1 MPSYP
6 QMVPPALYNLQ
17 LRDIAAYLS
26 TLPRVPPGAL
36 GNADGSGSLG
46 GVPDVP
52 AGWRSNQFSG
62 IPPTGTRQPE
72 AWMAP
77 PTRRPV
83 GVLMPERV
91 IPTPPEL
98 ASIAPPTPEPLGP
111 DTAPYAGLIPGEIP
125 DNPWGNSPQIQSYQQ
140 PPEMPGGVPRPEIG
154 GANAAMAQPMTQ
166 QQPAGRQPFAQLNQV
181 PPNPMQ
187 SAAQMPQG
195 QMPQGQQQPG
205 QQGGSNAMLMGILSA
220 GLGILANN
228 TGHYGAAGPAIG
240 RGGQIGLGTYLQ
252 QSQQEIE
259 NTRRDALAKAAEVK
273 WQQQAESLK
282 EVARHNR
289 SMEDKSK
296 YMVVG
301 PGQMLT
307 ADGKEVFTNTN
318 EKPGGTQYERAL
330 EILRSAELKH
340 RRGEQLTPEEQLHA
354 QDSAALLS
362 RQQMYQDTRTGQW
375 FIQPPMDIS
384 HYQSVAKVPPG
395 GAHLASVPGLA
406 VPNAPGAGRIALD
419 AGTEKEM
426 QGLGD
431 ARAQLNNLIPQFKDE
446 YGGFSLDAAGQLAIE
461 AGRRLPEGTLG
472 ANPDLANW
480 WQSYYNWSNDVR
492 AAKFGL
498 TLTGNELTAFERA
511 TPKPGDDPK
520 IIRRALAKQ
529 LAILEEKGKRRIDS
543 IKAGGGNVPQAEAL
557 YGRGNAATSQDMT
570 GTPTRIRTPAEMFKG
585 K

>member
-26 TLPRVPPGAL
+26 TLPRVPPGA
-36 GNADGSGSLG
+36 
-46 GVPDVP
+46 PDVP
-52 AGWRSNQFSG
+52 AGWQPNQFSG
-62 IPPTGTRQPE
+62 IPPTGTWQPE

-77 PTRRPV
+77 RTRRPE

-259 NTRRDALAKAAEVK
+259 NTRRDALAKAAEAR
-273 WQQQAESLK
+273 WQQQAEYNRQIGGIA
-282 EVARHNR
+282 VASEGRAAAKDQAATAIREKNQR
-289 SMEDKSK
+289 LMSEYQMASPERKNQIVRELTMESK
-296 YMVVG
+296 
-301 PGQMLT
+301 P
-307 ADGKEVFTNTN
+307 E
-318 EKPGGTQYERAL
+318 
-330 EILRSAELKH
+330 EILKLEHGAKNSAFSEKVSA
-340 RRGEQLTPEEQLHA
+340 LTHSLGKLPMSPEARTMLAEGIVAGRFVESRDPVTGAATIIDLGKQGSGGSAGSGGGYGGGQA
-354 QDSAALLS
+354 QSA
-362 RQQMYQDTRTGQW
+362 
-375 FIQPPMDIS
+375 
-384 HYQSVAKVPPG
+384 
-395 GAHLASVPGLA
+395 
-406 VPNAPGAGRIALD
+406 NAPATAVD
-419 AGTEKEM
+419 
-426 QGLGD
+426 
-431 ARAQLNNLIPQFKDE
+431 P
-446 YGGFSLDAAGQLAIE
+446 SLDASLGTGGTGFFQGWANKIAGVVDYPLPYPDTDKAINALTNMQVQTTAKLQEAVPGRPSNMLMSQLGKLTVTPGSLFQGDE
-461 AGRRLPEGTLG
+461 ASFNKLTQTR
-472 ANPDLANW
+472 DMLATEF
-480 WQSYYNWSNDVR
+480 SR
-492 AAKFGL
+492 M
-498 TLTGNELTAFERA
+498 EREILSGA
-511 TPKPGDDPK
+511 TPVKPEELSKTRVNHSELRQLLAEYDALLKNFGAYQKKKTPQELLDDIK
-520 IIRRALAKQ
+520 R
-529 LAILEEKGKRRIDS
+529 GK
-543 IKAGGGNVPQAEAL
+543 
-557 YGRGNAATSQDMT
+557 
-570 GTPTRIRTPAEMFKG
+570 
-585 K
+585 

>member
-6 QMVPPALYNLQ
+6 QMVPEDFWNFSEAPKPWWRVAPTKQGPVFPDYPGGLPVLPWSPTIIKPQTQITSEPFSPQQAQGPKYTQGQ
-17 LRDIAAYLS
+17 LH
-26 TLPRVPPGAL
+26 PQ
-36 GNADGSGSLG
+36 GSG
-46 GVPDVP
+46 
-52 AGWRSNQFSG
+52 
-62 IPPTGTRQPE
+62 
-72 AWMAP
+72 
-77 PTRRPV
+77 
-83 GVLMPERV
+83 
-91 IPTPPEL
+91 
-98 ASIAPPTPEPLGP
+98 
-111 DTAPYAGLIPGEIP
+111 PYEGLTQGQLSE
-125 DNPWGNSPQIQSYQQ
+125 NPWANSPPVL
-140 PPEMPGGVPRPEIG
+140 PPEMPPDQAPPGMGGG
-154 GANAAMAQPMTQ
+154 GPAIAQGMTQ
-166 QQPAGRQPFAQLNQV
+166 QQPNDRQPFEQLNQV
-181 PPNPMQ
+181 PQNPLLQ
-187 SAAQMPQG
+187 AA

-480 WQSYYNWSNDVR
+480 WQSYYSWSNDVR